1 MFAFLQAT
9 ECSTAVAG
17 RANLN
22 MGTKPQ
28 LVDEDAD
35 AADVAEDD
43 SDAIAQEEVVLVL
56 VLAGVAL

>member
-1 MFAFLQAT
+1 M
-9 ECSTAVAG
+9 AG

>member
-1 MFAFLQAT
+1 
-9 ECSTAVAG
+9 
-17 RANLN
+17 

-43 SDAIAQEEVVLVL
+43 SDAIAQEEVVVLVL